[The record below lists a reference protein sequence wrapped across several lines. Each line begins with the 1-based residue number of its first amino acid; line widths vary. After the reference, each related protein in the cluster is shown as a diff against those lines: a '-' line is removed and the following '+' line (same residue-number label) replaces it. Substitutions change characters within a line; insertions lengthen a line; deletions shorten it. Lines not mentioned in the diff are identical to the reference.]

1 LVSAP
6 VGTGKTTILSE
17 RVITALNAG
26 IKPEE
31 ILCLTFTNRAA
42 EEMMNKVKASI
53 GKKEIYELLTVKTFH
68 GFCAYFIKSEAK
80 RVGVN
85 TDYVIFDKTEQ
96 VETMKNILEEYP
108 EYTGG
113 NGRENAVASDILDKV
128 YHYRLNKIEREA
140 NCEVPPRFLDEKMI
154 EMGEKYRKSLEEQ
167 NALDFNELVI
177 LTFKTLYQDKEARKK
192 WNKKFKLIQ
201 LDEFQDTHLSEYL
214 IVKELA
220 KGYKNIAFIGDLDQ
234 TIYEWRGSRPFFIK
248 KLIEFHF
255 PDLTEVYLDTNY
267 RFNKNIL
274 EAVSSFLKSF
284 NDPKTGKLEAPAG
297 QTSEPEP
304 CIEVFEGYNLREE
317 VDWIIENIKELREK
331 EPEARMAVLA
341 RSNGFIKRVSDIFK
355 EKGVEHVTLDQFEF
369 FRRQEIKD
377 IYAYIKLIFNKFDLE
392 SAYRA
397 IRRPARNIGPA
408 TIKNI
413 REKGGEAGIKV
424 SDFLDFKNFS
434 FSEPFAGLISKF
446 DNGRIVVL
454 DTETTGTDVL
464 KDEIIQIFAIE
475 VVNGKPGKEFHC
487 YVKNSIP
494 VGASA
499 EVHELTDEFLQ
510 KNGMEPKKALQELKK
525 FVDNSITVGHNINF
539 DLSMIEENSRRNN
552 IMFNFKE
559 YYDTLDLSRRL
570 VESENYKLTTL
581 AEKLGLTVA
590 THDARDDV
598 LATVDLLAILV
609 ERLKEKQS
617 QRAEIFQEYSKK
629 FIKLSSQIK
638 RWKKAVK
645 ENRPAEALEYIWED
659 SGLKDYY
666 AQDSEKEKREASI
679 KTLVKFFNDRD
690 NPDRPADI
698 ALRELINFGSL
709 NKDITFLG
717 LDKGKVPVV
726 TVHQA
731 KGLEFD
737 YVFLVGLNDSIFPVN
752 KDNSE
757 EEKRLFYV
765 AMTRAKKKIYAS
777 YSNFNDYG
785 YPLNRSPF
793 IGYIDEKYIKWI
805 K

>member
-1 LVSAP
+1 
-6 VGTGKTTILSE
+6 
-17 RVITALNAG
+17 
-26 IKPEE
+26 
-31 ILCLTFTNRAA
+31 
-42 EEMMNKVKASI
+42 
-53 GKKEIYELLTVKTFH
+53 
-68 GFCAYFIKSEAK
+68 
-80 RVGVN
+80 
-85 TDYVIFDKTEQ
+85 
-96 VETMKNILEEYP
+96 
-108 EYTGG
+108 
-113 NGRENAVASDILDKV
+113 
-128 YHYRLNKIEREA
+128 
-140 NCEVPPRFLDEKMI
+140 
-154 EMGEKYRKSLEEQ
+154 
-167 NALDFNELVI
+167 
-177 LTFKTLYQDKEARKK
+177 
-192 WNKKFKLIQ
+192 
-201 LDEFQDTHLSEYL
+201 
-214 IVKELA
+214 
-220 KGYKNIAFIGDLDQ
+220 
-234 TIYEWRGSRPFFIK
+234 
-248 KLIEFHF
+248 
-255 PDLTEVYLDTNY
+255 
-267 RFNKNIL
+267 
-274 EAVSSFLKSF
+274 
-284 NDPKTGKLEAPAG
+284 
-297 QTSEPEP
+297 
-304 CIEVFEGYNLREE
+304 
-317 VDWIIENIKELREK
+317 
-331 EPEARMAVLA
+331 
-341 RSNGFIKRVSDIFK
+341 
-355 EKGVEHVTLDQFEF
+355 
-369 FRRQEIKD
+369 
-377 IYAYIKLIFNKFDLE
+377 
-392 SAYRA
+392 
-397 IRRPARNIGPA
+397 
-408 TIKNI
+408 
-413 REKGGEAGIKV
+413 
-424 SDFLDFKNFS
+424 
-434 FSEPFAGLISKF
+434 
-446 DNGRIVVL
+446 VVL